1 MKLVKMSLA
10 AIIAAGAMTTV
21 ASATPLEEAIKGVD
35 VSGYLRYRY
44 TNTHVDK
51 LATDATHGFKSVVT
65 LKTPVQDNFQAVLTL
80 GYSKEDGSGSDAT
93 TYVGDAFN
101 VKHFYG
107 AYTVADTTFM
117 FGKQAIG
124 AYFTDDMK
132 ATGLKVVNT
141 SVPGWTFA
149 GIAFDALQKDGDVAL
164 VNTAVLAGLA
174 NGGVAAGAAAGA
186 TVMNAITSENLYGVA
201 AIGSLGPVSLQLWAA
216 SVVNIGNMYAIDVQ
230 PSFEVGGFKLGLI
243 GQFGMFDADS
253 DLGALGITDGQL
265 FILAGAM
272 DFGTFNFSAGYA
284 NYEADEATFGNTKV
298 AGVSTVTLEDNGQF
312 AKPGEQLLAYNNIV
326 GENEGF
332 FLTAG
337 VKVADFN
344 LGAEYITAEAAKFG
358 GSEVDADEYVARASY
373 KFNKNLTFKSY
384 YSYLD
389 TNAVDSDKFR
399 FEAKYSF

>member
-51 LATDATHGFKSVVT
+51 GATDATHGFKSVVT

-80 GYSKEDGSGSDAT
+80 GYSKEDGSGSNAT
-93 TYVGDAFN
+93 TYVGDTFN

-149 GIAFDALQKDGDVAL
+149 GIAFDALQKDGDIAL
-164 VNTAVLAGLA
+164 GAVDLISSKNLY
-174 NGGVAAGAAAGA
+174 GAAAIGA
-186 TVMNAITSENLYGVA
+186 V
-201 AIGSLGPVSLQLWAA
+201 GPVSLQLWAA
-216 SVVNIGNMYAIDVQ
+216 SVVDIGNMYAIDVQ

-253 DLGALGITDGQL
+253 SLAGAGISDAQL

-284 NYEADEATFGNTKV
+284 NYEADKV
-298 AGVSTVTLEDNGQF
+298 NGQMGRSTVTLEDNGQF
-312 AKPGEQLLAYNNIV
+312 AKPGEQLLAYNNIA

-332 FLTAG
+332 FVTAG

-358 GSEVDADEYVARASY
+358 GSEVDLDEYVARASY

-384 YSYLD
+384 YSFLD
-389 TNAVDSDKFR
+389 AKAGDTDKFR